1 MAVETYDIYNAKV
14 PYRNSQDIRPVIII
28 NVLENKVT
36 IALISGAIDL
46 RQGSNI
52 HFKLNPKVSGFQTT
66 GLKKEC
72 YVAGDQIFT
81 IDQKYRVSSASA
93 LGIRI

>member
-36 IALISGAIDL
+36 IALISD
-46 RQGSNI
+46 
-52 HFKLNPKVSGFQTT
+52 
-66 GLKKEC
+66 
-72 YVAGDQIFT
+72 
-81 IDQKYRVSSASA
+81 
-93 LGIRI
+93 